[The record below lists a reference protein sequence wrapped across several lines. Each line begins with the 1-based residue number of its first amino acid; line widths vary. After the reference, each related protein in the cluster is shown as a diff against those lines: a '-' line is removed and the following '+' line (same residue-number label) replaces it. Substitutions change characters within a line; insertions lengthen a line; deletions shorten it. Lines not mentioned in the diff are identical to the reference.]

1 MLHPELRQQ
10 LGRDNVAALAKAAET
25 ASATT
30 QAATRT
36 PHVYRT
42 GGHNPMR
49 GGAMRR
55 TRIML
60 LLGSTGAA
68 VLVGMFVHR

>member
-1 MLHPELRQQ
+1 
-10 LGRDNVAALAKAAET
+10 
-25 ASATT
+25 
-30 QAATRT
+30 
-36 PHVYRT
+36 
-42 GGHNPMR
+42 MR